1 MVRIFIACVLIMLF
15 LTAGAEA
22 SGGEKA
28 VPADTASVSDGGIS
42 GSLADTVPSLSRW
55 RLFNKKVDKFTSR
68 KWYEMTYIS
77 VPLFVA
83 GGLVYNEGYHF
94 RDMRNQYL
102 PGFRYHY
109 DDYLQYLPAVAM
121 VGMKIGGVEGRSSW
135 GRMLVSDAFSVALM
149 AGMVN
154 GLKYSVKKMRP
165 DGSSRNS
172 FPSGHTATVF
182 MTATML
188 HKEYGLTRS
197 PLYSI
202 GGYAVATATAVS
214 RQMNN
219 RHWLSD
225 VLVGAGIGIFSTELG
240 YYLADLIFKD
250 KGIIRKNIDFSVLE
264 EGRNPSFVSMSMGL
278 AVLPGNFIL
287 RPDIRCDVK
296 VGTNAGVEGAW
307 FFSRYVGIGGKL
319 SVINSPLRFDGK
331 RFFGY
336 HPTLAAR
343 IERVNSDPVDIG
355 TVFAGPYFSFP
366 LSRYWL
372 LNGKITFGYSY
383 SGNMKVNLQVR
394 DRLHP
399 EQIST
404 VPLLKVR
411 DVSGIG
417 LGTGISVTRVLNRNL
432 GIRLFCD
439 YNVAP
444 ADMIHEMNAAPETGT
459 EMTESWRRKQS
470 ISYYTIGAS
479 VSAIFW

>member
-1 MVRIFIACVLIMLF
+1 MFILWVYAIE
-15 LTAGAEA
+15 ADAEGG
-22 SGGEKA
+22 SGR
-28 VPADTASVSDGGIS
+28 VSADTALVMTASCAANGSDT
-42 GSLADTVPSLSRW
+42 ASR
-55 RLFNKKVDKFTSR
+55 RLKWNLLNEKLDKLTSR
-68 KWYEMTYIS
+68 KWYQVTYIS

-83 GGLVYNEGYHF
+83 GGVVYNEGKHF

-102 PGFRYHY
+102 PDFRYHY
-109 DDYLQYLPAVAM
+109 DDYLQYLPAAVM
-121 VGMKIGGVEGRSSW
+121 IGMKAGGVKGRSSW
-135 GRMLVSDAFSVALM
+135 GRMLTSDAFSVALM

-154 GLKYSVKKMRP
+154 GIKYSVKKMRP

-225 VLVGAGIGIFSTELG
+225 VLVGAGIGILSTELG

-250 KGIIRKNIDFSVLE
+250 RGIRHKNIDFSVLE
-264 EGRNPSFVSMSMGL
+264 AGKYPSFMSMSMGL
-278 AVLPGNFIL
+278 AIFSGNFIL
-287 RPDIRCDVK
+287 NPDIRCDVK
-296 VGTNAGVEGAW
+296 VGTNAGLEGAW

-319 SVINSPLRFDGK
+319 SVINSPLRFDSD
-331 RFFGY
+331 RFFDY
-336 HPTLAAR
+336 HPGLAGR
-343 IERVNSDPVDIG
+343 IRKVYADPVAVG
-355 TVFAGPYFSFP
+355 SVYAGPYFSYP
-366 LSRYWL
+366 LSSHWL

-383 SGNMKVNLQVR
+383 SNPIEINLQVS
-394 DRLHP
+394 DRMHP
-399 EQIST
+399 DRTSA

-417 LGTGISVTRVLNRNL
+417 LNTGISVMRILNRNL
-432 GIRLFCD
+432 GVRLFCD
-439 YNVAP
+439 YNLMP
-444 ADMIHEMNAAPETGT
+444 ADMVCKMNVTPESVTA
-459 EMTESWRRKQS
+459 MTNTWRRKES
-470 ISYYTIGAS
+470 IAYYTVGVS
-479 VSAIFW
+479 VNAVFW